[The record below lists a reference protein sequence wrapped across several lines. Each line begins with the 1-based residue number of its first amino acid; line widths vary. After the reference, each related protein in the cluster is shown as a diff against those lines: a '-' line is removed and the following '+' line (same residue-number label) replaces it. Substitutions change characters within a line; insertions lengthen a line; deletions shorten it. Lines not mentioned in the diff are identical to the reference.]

1 MTHVFSP
8 FADDRQLF
16 TITSSTISY
25 LSTSTN
31 FKPLH
36 PDLPVTFRSTSADPM
51 VVFNGSFYSYFLSP
65 SSLFFFS
72 SFNAFLSLADKHKGG
87 GEG

>member
-1 MTHVFSP
+1 MTHIFSP
-8 FADDRQLF
+8 FADDQQLF

-25 LSTSTN
+25 LSNSTN

-51 VVFNGSFYSYFLSP
+51 VVFNGSYYFYFLFP
-65 SSLFFFS
+65 SSLFFFP
-72 SFNAFLSLADKHKGG
+72 SFNVFLSLADKHMAG